1 MQGLEDIETQ
11 ERPASP
17 PEETSAPEPTEE
29 ETAEGAPE
37 TVTLPAA
44 IGGTPLKAGQT
55 VTLQIVS
62 VDETGAQATMVSE
75 EAAESESEDGYE
87 EAGPEIDRMAKG

>member
-11 ERPASP
+11 DRPASP
-17 PEETSAPEPTEE
+17 PEEPTAPEPTEE
-29 ETAEGAPE
+29 EPAEASPE

-44 IGGTPLKAGQT
+44 IGGTPLQAGQT

-75 EAAESESEDGYE
+75 GGTEDGYE
-87 EAGPEIDRMAKG
+87 EAGPEIDRMAEG

>member
-17 PEETSAPEPTEE
+17 PEEPTAQEPVEE
-29 ETAEGAPE
+29 EPAEASPE

-44 IGGTPLKAGQT
+44 IGGTPLQAGQT

-75 EAAESESEDGYE
+75 GAAAEDGYE
-87 EAGPEIDRMAKG
+87 EAGPEIDRMAGG

>member
-11 ERPASP
+11 EQLAPAQ
-17 PEETSAPEPTEE
+17 EEPTAPEPTEE
-29 ETAEGAPE
+29 EPAEASPE

-44 IGGTPLKAGQT
+44 IGGTPLQAGQT

-75 EAAESESEDGYE
+75 GAADDGYE
-87 EAGPEIDRMAKG
+87 DAGSEIDRMAEG